1 MPVARHLS
9 IAWGVTLAVLA
20 VLEWNSL
27 EREPLREPLLSPF
40 IERSISLAP
49 AAVNGPA
56 DPSPGSQLQTVVEL
70 HFNGPLF
77 LICFFGPV
85 ILFNGLGLV
94 FDKLRE
100 NRR

>member
-56 DPSPGSQLQTVVEL
+56 DPSPRVAATDRGGIALQRATVSHL
-70 HFNGPLF
+70 LF
-77 LICFFGPV
+77 WPGNPV
-85 ILFNGLGLV
+85 
-94 FDKLRE
+94 
-100 NRR
+100 